1 MEIISSGLPEEV
13 HGSERDV
20 VLSYAKAWPSPF
32 AVVTLQVGQ
41 PSEGGWSSLGRGVRR
56 QRADSALRSRRLFRV
71 GDEMW
76 CGARFGYTA
85 DCGCC
90 DPQTGNA
97 CPQCGSQSWGWFA
110 TAPNNSLITARDA
123 GTEESY
129 ALDWESR
136 LAAQYPLPLEGLQG
150 RIHCIDLLGDGFFLG
165 SQSLD
170 AGQLLIDAK
179 LALRQ
184 LLERRLQVLFNASVW
199 CRRWGAPAWA
209 CGCWGCRCNRRFVR
223 VAVLAPGGSSLR
235 AGVLRLPRA

>member
-1 MEIISSGLPEEV
+1 MVTSARRAGTTQILNASKIFARLRASS
-13 HGSERDV
+13 
-20 VLSYAKAWPSPF
+20 
-32 AVVTLQVGQ
+32 
-41 PSEGGWSSLGRGVRR
+41 WSS
-56 QRADSALRSRRLFRV
+56 
-71 GDEMW
+71 DEMW

-136 LAAQYPLPLEGLQG
+136 LAALYPLPLEGLQG

-184 LLERRLQVLFNASVW
+184 LSERRLQVLFNASVW
-199 CRRWGAPAWA
+199 CRASCQVVGN
-209 CGCWGCRCNRRFVR
+209 G
-223 VAVLAPGGSSLR
+223 
-235 AGVLRLPRA
+235 

>member
-1 MEIISSGLPEEV
+1 
-13 HGSERDV
+13 
-20 VLSYAKAWPSPF
+20 
-32 AVVTLQVGQ
+32 
-41 PSEGGWSSLGRGVRR
+41 
-56 QRADSALRSRRLFRV
+56 
-71 GDEMW
+71 MW

-223 VAVLAPGGSSLR
+223 VAVLDVLCQSMWGRKGLTTLRARRFLRLWLFLGTHLCCSYRYGR
-235 AGVLRLPRA
+235 AGVPSLGTCLLAMPFQRGLVSVAEVDVR